1 VERCNLN
8 AASERRPEWKSDRI
22 VVPMKPSNFGGGKSP
37 DFWYV
42 SQEDKDQ
49 VIDG

>member
-1 VERCNLN
+1 MGCNLN
-8 AASERRPEWKSDRI
+8 GAEECRFCWKSDR
-22 VVPMKPSNFGGGKSP
+22 VVVLMKPSNFGGGKSP

-49 VIDG
+49 VIDE